1 MTRSMYYLPLA
12 LVLAAG
18 SPTLCLAEDMAK
30 DMVDECRK
38 LAVEEEVAPED
49 MDDYIAECLAVI
61 QSDAP
66 EDAMDLEKMDAAGQ
80 GEEGEGTPEPTDAS
94 APGGVARGQA
104 ESAPPAKQ

>member
-1 MTRSMYYLPLA
+1 MTRLLYCLPLA

-18 SPTLCLAEDMAK
+18 PPTLCLAE

-61 QSDAP
+61 QSDVP
-66 EDAMDLEKMDAAGQ
+66 EDAGDLEKMDAAGL
-80 GEEGEGTPEPTDAS
+80 GEEGEGAPEPTDAS
-94 APGGVARGQA
+94 APGGGARGQA